1 MYDFLVVGAGL
12 AGAVLAHELNKKGYK
27 VIVVEKRENIGGN
40 CMTSDFNGITIHE
53 YGPHIF
59 HTKRKEIWDYINQF
73 AEFNNFINSPIAN
86 YKGKLYNLPFNMNT
100 FYSLYGVK
108 TPYEAKERIKQSIGK
123 STGNIKNLKDKA
135 ISMVGED
142 IFKILIEGYTEKQWG
157 RPCTDLP
164 SDIIKRLPLRFTY
177 DNNYFNDN
185 YQGIPI
191 GGYSQIFEKLLD
203 GILILTNYAFAG
215 KDDCLTNIAK
225 HIIYT
230 GPIDEYYNFCFG
242 RLEYRATSIIHTLY
256 DVNDV
261 QGVAVMNYTSKDVPF
276 MRTIEHK
283 HFDNS
288 NHVEGYSIVSY
299 EYSEEYVPG
308 KEPSYPINTL
318 RNNLLYLKYKELA
331 DKQDKVIF
339 TGRLGKYKYQNMD
352 EVILDSLNIANK
364 FWCLQIK
371 NDVV

>member
-1 MYDFLVVGAGL
+1 MYDFLIVGAGL
-12 AGAVLAHELNKKGYK
+12 AGAVLAHELKKKGYK

-59 HTKRKEIWDYINQF
+59 HTKNKMVWDYINQF
-73 AEFNNFINSPIAN
+73 AEFNNFINSPVAN
-86 YKGKLYNLPFNMNT
+86 YKGELYNLPFNMNT
-100 FYSLYGVK
+100 FHSLYGVR
-108 TPYEAKERIKQSIGK
+108 TPNEARERINKSIGK
-123 STGNIKNLKDKA
+123 SMSNIENLKDKA

-142 IFKILIEGYTEKQWG
+142 IYKILIEGYTEKQWG
-157 RPCTDLP
+157 RPCTELP
-164 SDIIKRLPLRFTY
+164 PDIIKRLPLRFTY
-177 DNNYFNDN
+177 DNNYFNDK

-191 GGYSQIFEKLLD
+191 GGYSPIFKKLLD
-203 GILILTNYAFAG
+203 GIFTLTNYPFVG
-215 KDDCLTNIAK
+215 EDDDLVNIAK

-242 RLEYRATSIIHTLY
+242 RLEYRATSFIHALY
-256 DVNDV
+256 WIDNV

-276 MRTIEHK
+276 MRSIEHK

-288 NHVEGYSIVSY
+288 NQAEGFSVVSY

-308 KEPSYPINTL
+308 KEPSYPINTAK
-318 RNNLLYLKYKELA
+318 NNLLYSKYKELA

-364 FWCLQIK
+364 F
-371 NDVV
+371 

>member
-86 YKGKLYNLPFNMNT
+86 YKGELYNLPFNMNT

-177 DNNYFNDN
+177 DNNYFDDK

-203 GILILTNYAFAG
+203 GILTLTNYAFAG

-242 RLEYRATSIIHTLY
+242 RLEYRATSLIHTLY

-288 NHVEGYSIVSY
+288 NNVEGYSIVSY

-308 KEPSYPINTL
+308 KEPSYPINTH
-318 RNNLLYLKYKELA
+318 RNNLLYLKYKELV

-364 FWCLQIK
+364 F
-371 NDVV
+371 

>member
-1 MYDFLVVGAGL
+1 MYDFLIVGAGL
-12 AGAVLAHELNKKGYK
+12 AGAVLAHELKKKGYK

-59 HTKRKEIWDYINQF
+59 HTKNKVVWDYINQF
-73 AEFNNFINSPIAN
+73 AEFNNFINSPVAN
-86 YKGKLYNLPFNMNT
+86 YKGELYNLPFNMNT
-100 FYSLYGVK
+100 FHSLYGVK
-108 TPYEAKERIKQSIGK
+108 TPNEARERIKKSIGK
-123 STGNIKNLKDKA
+123 SIGNIENLKDKV

-142 IFKILIEGYTEKQWG
+142 IYKILIEGYTEKQWG
-157 RPCTDLP
+157 RPCTELP
-164 SDIIKRLPLRFTY
+164 PDIIKRLPLRFTY
-177 DNNYFNDN
+177 DNNYFNDK

-191 GGYSQIFEKLLD
+191 GGYSPIFKKLLD
-203 GILILTNYAFAG
+203 GIPTLTNYPFAG
-215 KDDCLTNIAK
+215 EDDNLVNIAN

-242 RLEYRATSIIHTLY
+242 RLEYRATSFIHALY
-256 DVNDV
+256 WIDNV

-276 MRTIEHK
+276 MRSIEHK

-288 NHVEGYSIVSY
+288 NQAEGFSVVSY

-308 KEPSYPINTL
+308 KEPSYPINTAK
-318 RNNLLYLKYKELA
+318 NNLLYSKYKELA

-339 TGRLGKYKYQNMD
+339 TGRLGRYKYQNMD

-364 FWCLQIK
+364 F
-371 NDVV
+371 